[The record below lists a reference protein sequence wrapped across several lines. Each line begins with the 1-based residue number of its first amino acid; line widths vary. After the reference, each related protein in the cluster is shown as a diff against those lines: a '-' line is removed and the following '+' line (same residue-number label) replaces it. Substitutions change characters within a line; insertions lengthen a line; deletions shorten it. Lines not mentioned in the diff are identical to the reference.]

1 MLWQPLSPGS
11 QCSPNR
17 LKISLVQNT
26 SWHATEKCGKLSG
39 SQYLMPLSIEYFG
52 WSLRPK
58 NHRNLILMLSWM
70 CRKAS
75 AAMKRSC
82 IQRRSCC
89 FLGTVGSKLCKAKA
103 GQCALATSVDESTNN
118 QTWFNQTMCST
129 QLGNRMRKDCTISCK
144 ATPVRAEVTL
154 ETSTFPSKPFPV
166 LAHTWSFC
174 NV

>member
-1 MLWQPLSPGS
+1 
-11 QCSPNR
+11 
-17 LKISLVQNT
+17 
-26 SWHATEKCGKLSG
+26 
-39 SQYLMPLSIEYFG
+39 
-52 WSLRPK
+52 
-58 NHRNLILMLSWM
+58 LILMLSWM

-103 GQCALATSVDESTNN
+103 GQCALATSVDETNN

-129 QLGNRMRKDCTISCK
+129 QLGRMRKDCIISLISCK